1 MEKNSKK
8 TEWAGLIIGIIGI
21 FSCLF
26 GLVMFN
32 RYVVMLIPLIP
43 RMLTL
48 ILSYW
53 IIAAVPILVMIFSK
67 DKLSDLGFSK
77 EKIGLQI
84 LIGILL
90 GIGMS
95 LVLTLVPHLAGFG
108 SYVDN
113 GYRYKYLWQFIY
125 EFVFCT
131 ASVAA
136 VEELCFRGFVFSK
149 IKKISD
155 KDIIAIIVSS
165 VLFGLFHIASFNIA
179 QLIITTL
186 LGVFWCICRKYIKNC
201 TTLSLIICHGIYDA
215 MITVWVFVFI
225 K

>member
-125 EFVFCT
+125 EFVYCT

-136 VEELCFRGFVFSK
+136 VEELCFRGFVFYK
-149 IKKISD
+149 IKRIF
-155 KDIIAIIVSS
+155 AV
-165 VLFGLFHIASFNIA
+165 
-179 QLIITTL
+179 
-186 LGVFWCICRKYIKNC
+186 
-201 TTLSLIICHGIYDA
+201 
-215 MITVWVFVFI
+215 
-225 K
+225 

>member
-1 MEKNSKK
+1 MEKIDK
-8 TEWAGLIIGIIGI
+8 TEEWTGLIIGLAGI
-21 FSCLF
+21 FACLF

-43 RMLTL
+43 RMAVV

-53 IIAAVPILVMIFSK
+53 VIAAAPIAVMIASK
-67 DKLSDLGFSK
+67 DKLSDLGFAK

-84 LIGILL
+84 LIGVVL

-113 GYRYKYLWQFIY
+113 GNRYGYFWQFIF
-125 EFVFCT
+125 EFVYCT

-149 IKKISD
+149 IKKISE
-155 KDIIAIIVSS
+155 KEIVAILVSS
-165 VLFGLFHIASFNIA
+165 ALFGLFHIATLNII
-179 QLIITTL
+179 QIVMTTL
-186 LGVFWCICRKYIKNC
+186 FGIFWCICRKYIKNC
-201 TTLSLIICHGIYDA
+201 TTLSLIVCHGIYDA
-215 MITVWVFVFI
+215 LITVWVFVFI